1 MNITPE
7 EYAKAVIRKLY
18 KTETPYNLARTIAR
32 VADKYAKWISTS
44 TERDKSAMSEGSKD
58 PYVYEQQYEAQI
70 KREAY
75 RLALLML
82 TEKLPKA

>member
-7 EYAKAVIRKLY
+7 EYAKAVIAKLY
-18 KTETPYNLARTIAR
+18 KVETPYNLARTIAR

-44 TERDKSAMSEGSKD
+44 TERDKNAMSDIPKD
-58 PYVYEQQYEAQI
+58 VYAYEQQYEAQV

-82 TEKLPKA
+82 TEKLPKE